1 MEYLTLNNGV
11 PMPLIG
17 FGTFMLGGET
27 CTEVVTAAIES
38 GYRMI
43 DTAEAYGNEK
53 EVGEG
58 IRRSGI
64 DRRELFLVTKVNFK
78 SYEHAEQTVMQSLSS
93 LQTDYI
99 DLLLLHWPFANY
111 YAAWRTLEKLYGDG
125 RVRAIGVS
133 NFEPDR
139 LLDLIAYNK
148 IVPAVDQIETN
159 LYCQRGAERV
169 WMDKKQ
175 VAHMA
180 YAPLGQGNRNE
191 MFQEPAVLALAR
203 KYGKTPAQILLRFL
217 TQNGTAVIPRS
228 TRPEHIRENFVLFDF
243 TLTLDEMAQLAAL
256 DRKEPLIGRPEAPE
270 LVEFSLTW

>member
-1 MEYLTLNNGV
+1 MEYLTLNNGTR
-11 PMPLIG
+11 MPLVG
-17 FGTFMLGGET
+17 FGTFMLGGEA
-27 CTEVVTAAIES
+27 CTNAVAAAIRG

-191 MFQEPAVLALAR
+191 MFQEPAVLALAG